1 MEKKELVIIGGGV
14 AGLTSAIYACRKGID
29 NVVLEAELPMG
40 QTAIAPMVENYP
52 GFPEGITGMEL
63 MQRIE
68 KQARRFGADI
78 RTFERV
84 TELNIKEGSFTI
96 TTNKQSYEAIAIIIA
111 VGTKPVKIPEELDI
125 NEEKFLGRGLS
136 YCATCDGPLFKD
148 REVVVIGSE
157 NEAFN
162 EALYLAEICS
172 RVTIVTQYDINAD
185 RILVERF
192 KKKGEIIEG
201 KVKKIRGNEVVE
213 GVVLENGREISASG
227 IFIALG
233 RKAPS
238 IEIFERAGIKTVKRF
253 IEVNRKQETNIPGI
267 FAAGDITG
275 MPFQIAKAV
284 GEACIA
290 TINAYNYIKQHKV

>member
-40 QTAIAPMVENYP
+40 QVAIAPMVENYP
-52 GFPEGITGMEL
+52 GFPEGITGIEL

-68 KQARRFGADI
+68 KQARKFGADI
-78 RTFERV
+78 RTFEKV
-84 TELNIKEGSFTI
+84 TELKIKEGSFIVKTS
-96 TTNKQSYEAIAIIIA
+96 KQSYEAIAIIIA
-111 VGTKPVKIPEELDI
+111 IGTRPIKIPEELGI

-162 EALYLAEICS
+162 EALYLAELCKK
-172 RVTIVTQYDINAD
+172 VTVVTQHDISAD
-185 RILVERF
+185 KILVDRF
-192 KKKGEIIEG
+192 KKRGVIKEG
-201 KVKKIRGNEVVE
+201 KVKEIKGKDFVE
-213 GVVLENGREISASG
+213 GVVLDNGEEIKASG
-227 IFIALG
+227 IFVALG
-233 RKAPS
+233 RKTPS
-238 IEIFERAGIKTVKRF
+238 IEIFEKAGIKIVNRF
-253 IEVNRKQETNIPGI
+253 IEVNRKQETNIAGA
-267 FAAGDITG
+267 FAAGDVTG
-275 MPFQIAKAV
+275 TPFQIAKAV

-290 TINAYNYIKQHKV
+290 TINAYNYIKQHKL